1 MAWICLSMILYR
13 VILTIILVVEVVKLN
28 EEISKYHDCC
38 ASKDGGCARSYDK
51 KDLSSEAENSRE
63 CIDDLDVRV
72 DTIEGAKFMRNL
84 CVYAAVVVGLYII
97 VSLLGFQQGYTGG
110 RAEREKENEV
120 VAPVVSPV
128 VAGSRNICN
137 MEAQVVPG
145 IFVGRVVDGV
155 GSTAVTGEV
164 VGRVEQGQVQQMQ
177 PQGEFEMSVPNATP
191 VKY

>member
-1 MAWICLSMILYR
+1 
-13 VILTIILVVEVVKLN
+13 
-28 EEISKYHDCC
+28 
-38 ASKDGGCARSYDK
+38 
-51 KDLSSEAENSRE
+51 
-63 CIDDLDVRV
+63 
-72 DTIEGAKFMRNL
+72 MRNL